1 MATDANDDEKDAT
14 PSMLWELFSSP
25 QYFSTI
31 CARHVLP
38 RTNETTVKFLTHA
51 RRDVRENVL
60 KIRGGEENVPDY
72 FLLIECASRE
82 SIELGWNAMME
93 TDGITLD
100 ALCEEIISCARE
112 GKNIH
117 PLFSTH
123 ALEESE
129 LRRNELEEQIADLA
143 ENDLL
148 DICEC
153 CERTY
158 HTDYIVTFSR
168 GYLKP
173 ANFGGNG
180 KVRCLNACGKCF
192 DKYVPKGFGH
202 PDVKEG
208 GDDRDDWV
216 SRDYCECCDQYYHA
230 TDVTWINRGFKNA
243 KGRTVYSACPKCFDK
258 YV

>member
-1 MATDANDDEKDAT
+1 
-14 PSMLWELFSSP
+14 MLWELFSSP

-38 RTNETTVKFLTHA
+38 RTNETTVKFLTHTC
-51 RRDVRENVL
+51 RDVRENVL
-60 KIRGGEENVPDY
+60 KIREGKVPDY

-100 ALCEEIISCARE
+100 VLCEEIISCAVD

-123 ALEESE
+123 ALKESE
-129 LRRNELEEQIADLA
+129 LLRNELEEQIAELTED
-143 ENDLL
+143 DLL

-158 HTDYIVTFSR
+158 HTDSIVTFSR

-173 ANFGGNG
+173 VRFGGDG
-180 KVRCLNACGKCF
+180 KERCYNACWKCF
-192 DKYVPKGFGH
+192 DEYVPKGFGH

-208 GDDRDDWV
+208 DDDEDSYP
-216 SRDYCECCDQYYHA
+216 SRDFCECCMEYYHKG
-230 TDVTWINRGFKNA
+230 DVTWILRGFKDANGHTA
-243 KGRTVYSACPKCFDK
+243 HSACPKCFDE
-258 YV
+258 YRVRVR